1 MKSLV
6 VIFALSAFV
15 LFGCATQK
23 GTKEDYFGYNNS
35 PTIPENTEKP
45 VASSKPK
52 RSAPPVDTT
61 SPLADDAPKD
71 DWVNPMAT
79 DDDPQDDYLDDASQQ
94 STAVAYQPYSSP
106 QYVPV
111 IIPWWDSY
119 SGWMGGYY
127 SRPVVVMR
135 YRNWYW
141 GWNSYCDWYSP
152 YYDYHPWYGGN
163 FSYYRPR
170 YYGWNRNY
178 WRPWHHYPIY
188 TYGHTNPTPAKP
200 NSVRNWGPTRG
211 ETPPASGGVR
221 GTVTSP
227 NPTSNIPNVRNER
240 GQGSGSPSTK
250 STTTIPTG
258 SSITPAIRNERGNSS
273 ASSPQS
279 GTQLPNKRSETSPT
293 SGTPKSSSNPNTSST
308 PVRNERTTK
317 EATPTPKSDPKPS
330 SSGTSAPRQER
341 SSAPSQSASPAPRSS
356 TPSAAPSTPTT
367 NSPRGTRKP

>member
-15 LFGCATQK
+15 LYGCATPK

-35 PTIPENTEKP
+35 PIIPENTDKP

-52 RSAPPVDTT
+52 RSAPPIDTT
-61 SPLADDAPKD
+61 TPLAYAPKD

-79 DDDPQDDYLDDASQQ
+79 DDDPQEDYNDDVTQQ
-94 STAVAYQPYSSP
+94 RITTAGYQPYSSP

-111 IIPWWDSY
+111 IVPWWDSY
-119 SGWMGGYY
+119 SGWMGGCY

-152 YYDYHPWYGGN
+152 YYDFHPWYGGN

-170 YYGWNRNY
+170 YYGWNRPF
-178 WRPWHHYPIY
+178 WRPWQHYPIY
-188 TYGHTNPTPAKP
+188 TYSNPTQKP
-200 NSVRNWGPTRG
+200 NSVRSWGPTRG
-211 ETPPASGGVR
+211 EVPPASGGIR
-221 GTVTSP
+221 GTVATP
-227 NPTSNIPNVRNER
+227 TPTSGTPSVRNER
-240 GQGSGSPSTK
+240 GRTSDGTPSK
-250 STTTIPTG
+250 STTTTPE
-258 SSITPAIRNERGNSS
+258 SSTSTPAVRNVRGASTSATPSSGNQHPLRRNEVS
-273 ASSPQS
+273 
-279 GTQLPNKRSETSPT
+279 TPT
-293 SGTPKSSSNPNTSST
+293 ETPKSGTTST

-317 EATPTPKSDPKPS
+317 EAAPTPKSDPKPS

-341 SSAPSQSASPAPRSS
+341 SSAPSQSASPAPRSA

-367 NSPRGTRKP
+367 TSPRGTRKP